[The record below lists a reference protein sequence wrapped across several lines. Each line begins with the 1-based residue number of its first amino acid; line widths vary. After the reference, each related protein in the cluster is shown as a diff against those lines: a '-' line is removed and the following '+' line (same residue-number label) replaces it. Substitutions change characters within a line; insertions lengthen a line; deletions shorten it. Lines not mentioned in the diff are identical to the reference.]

1 MDTIHFETR
10 VPLREVMRYNPTT
23 IESEMTVARAAEIMC
38 RDEVGSCIVLQNN
51 LPIGI
56 ITEQDINCK
65 VVAKDLRPGSVHV
78 SSIMSTPLITIDADE
93 TVGDA
98 AHIMVK
104 HKVRRL
110 PVVEE
115 QKVVGI
121 VTVRDLLS
129 VANEINE
136 LMADLIEVNREQ
148 DVIMGVCDGCGSM
161 SDDLKTVDGMM
172 LCPSCR
178 EEVSLL

>member
-23 IESEMTVARAAEIMC
+23 IECEMTVARAAEIMC